1 MSSLSETTQTRQ
13 HLRFAMEQCR
23 ASTLKIFATLDDE
36 TFRQQIH
43 PDFSPVGWHLGHIG
57 YTEALWLLSHCAKQ
71 PPIFPQY
78 HQLYAADRLP
88 KNQRTNLPTLTETC
102 QNLELI
108 RQKVWQYLEVAPIET
123 QERLWHFILQHESQH
138 CETIS
143 FLLQLKQKSH
153 PQGLVDK
160 PEERKE
166 CIEKRKEMHRCIDA
180 RETLSFLLSPLSGG
194 DDDMVEIP
202 ACGISYQGSD
212 AIAAGDNE
220 RPRHLHHIPAYHID
234 RYPVTQG
241 QYQQFIA
248 AGGYENPQYWSEAG
262 WQWRQEELITE
273 PLYWPWKLETAKK
286 ILNLSPEETRLLY
299 RHPVCGVSWYE
310 AEAFANFV
318 GKRLPTE
325 AEWEK
330 AACWNPHVQQQQI
343 YPWGNEPPQPHL
355 CNHNGFIEES
365 PWPPTTPVDAYPQG
379 ISPYGCYDMLGNVW
393 EWTASKFAGYPGFEA
408 YPYPGYSMT
417 YFDNQHQVLRGGS
430 CVTRPWVIRGSFRN
444 WYHPWIRQIFVGFRC
459 AK

>member
-1 MSSLSETTQTRQ
+1 MSPLSKTTQIRQ
-13 HLRFAMEQCR
+13 HLRLAMEQCR
-23 ASTLKIFATLDDE
+23 ASTLKIFASLDDE

-57 YTEALWLLSHCAKQ
+57 YTEALWLLQHCAKQ
-71 PPIFPQY
+71 PPVFPQH
-78 HQLYAADRLP
+78 HQLYAADAIP
-88 KNQRTNLPTLTETC
+88 KNQRTNLPTLAETC
-102 QNLELI
+102 QNLEII
-108 RQKVWQYLEVAPIET
+108 RQKVWQYLEIAPIDS
-123 QERLWHFILQHESQH
+123 QERLWYFILQHESQH

-143 FLLQLKQKSH
+143 FLLQLRQKLQHKSH
-153 PQGLVDK
+153 LQSPVPASGTSPKSQRTTPPSHENPQPG
-160 PEERKE
+160 P
-166 CIEKRKEMHRCIDA
+166 
-180 RETLSFLLSPLSGG
+180 
-194 DDDMVEIP
+194 DDMVEIP
-202 ACGISYQGSD
+202 GGDISYQGSD
-212 AIAAGDNE
+212 AIAALDNE
-220 RPRHLHHIPAYHID
+220 RPRHFCHIPTYHID

-248 AGGYENPQYWSEAG
+248 AGGYENPQYWSKAG
-262 WQWRQEELITE
+262 WQWRQQELVTE
-273 PLYWPWKLETAKK
+273 PLYWPLEV
-286 ILNLSPEETRLLY
+286 LGQSRY
-299 RHPVCGVSWYE
+299 PVCGVSWYE

-330 AACWNPHVQQQQI
+330 AATWNPHRQQKQT

-355 CNHNGFIEES
+355 CNHNSFIS
-365 PWPPTTPVDAYPQG
+365 RSSWPPTTPVDAYPQG
-379 ISPYGCYDMLGNVW
+379 VSPYGCYDMLGNVW
-393 EWTASKFAGYPGFEA
+393 EWTASKFGGYPGFAA

-430 CVTRPWVIRGSFRN
+430 CVTRPWVLRGSFRN

>member
-1 MSSLSETTQTRQ
+1 
-13 HLRFAMEQCR
+13 MEQCR
-23 ASTLKIFATLDDE
+23 ASTLKIFASLDDA
-36 TFRQQIH
+36 TFREQIH
-43 PDFSPVGWHLGHIG
+43 PDFSPIGWHLGHIG
-57 YTEALWLLSHCAKQ
+57 YTEALWLLQHCAKQ

-78 HQLYAADRLP
+78 HQLYAADAIP

-102 QNLELI
+102 QNLEII
-108 RQKVWQYLEVAPIET
+108 RQKVWQYLEVAPIDS

-143 FLLQLKQKSH
+143 FLLQLQQKLKQKLKQKSH
-153 PQGLVDK
+153 PQSPVNQPSLPTDPKSQIVRVAPGNENRHFGL
-160 PEERKE
+160 
-166 CIEKRKEMHRCIDA
+166 
-180 RETLSFLLSPLSGG
+180 
-194 DDDMVEIP
+194 DDMVEIP
-202 ACGISYQGSD
+202 PGDEFAQGSD
-212 AIAAGDNE
+212 AIAALDNE
-220 RPRHLHHIPAYHID
+220 RPRHFHHIPAYHID

-248 AGGYENPQYWSEAG
+248 ARGYENPQYWSEAG
-262 WQWRQEELITE
+262 WQWRQKAQITE
-273 PLYWPWKLETAKK
+273 PLYWPSELET
-286 ILNLSPEETRLLY
+286 RY

-330 AACWNPHVQQQQI
+330 AATWNPHVQQQQI
-343 YPWGNEPPQPHL
+343 YPWGNNPPRSHL
-355 CNHNGFIEES
+355 CNHNGFVEDS